1 MEANVNANVG
11 PYLVP
16 LLIVAVVVLRLVRNK
31 PRKVKPNRL
40 FVTPAFVAL
49 ATALTLSQMGWPS
62 FLWIVADAFAAVAG
76 AGVGYL
82 SARHREFTL
91 DPETGEIMSRATP
104 IGTIIFAALF
114 AARFGL
120 KLAFPGLNGA
130 QSYRPS
136 AMAYGHPAA
145 NAIGWTDAG
154 LIFSTALLIATAAT
168 TWLRTRHL
176 MEARRAQRAAKS
188 APPPDANTPA

>member
-1 MEANVNANVG
+1 MHRDLG

-16 LLIVAVVVLRLVRNK
+16 LLIVGMVALRLIRNR

-40 FVTPAFVAL
+40 FIMPAFIAL
-49 ATALTLSQMGWPS
+49 AAALTLSQAGWPS
-62 FLWIVADAFAAVAG
+62 LAWMAADVLAAVLG

-91 DPETGEIMSRATP
+91 DAESGEIMSRATP

-114 AARFGL
+114 AVRFGL
-120 KLAFPGLNGA
+120 KLAFPQLNGGATPYAAPPA
-130 QSYRPS
+130 QFHATASVI
-136 AMAYGHPAA
+136 A
-145 NAIGWTDAG
+145 WTDAG
-154 LIFSTALLIATAAT
+154 LIFSTAMLIASAAT

-176 MEARRAQRAAKS
+176 VEARRAAK
-188 APPPDANTPA
+188 AQQPPDSTPAA

>member
-1 MEANVNANVG
+1 MNANVNLG

-16 LLIVAVVVLRLVRNK
+16 LLIVAVVALRLIRNR

-40 FVTPAFVAL
+40 FIMPAFIAL
-49 ATALTLSQMGWPS
+49 AAALTVSQTGWPS
-62 FLWIVADAFAAVAG
+62 LLWLAIDVLAAVAG

-91 DPETGEIMSRATP
+91 DTESGEIMSRATP

-114 AARFGL
+114 AVRFGL
-120 KLAFPGLNGA
+120 KLAFPQLNGGA
-130 QSYRPS
+130 APYGAPPAHFHAS
-136 AMAYGHPAA
+136 ASVIA
-145 NAIGWTDAG
+145 WTDAG
-154 LIFSTALLIATAAT
+154 LIFSTAMLIATATT

-176 MEARRAQRAAKS
+176 VEARRAQRAAKTQQPPNPKS
-188 APPPDANTPA
+188 AA